1 MNNPEKLYVKFKRP
15 KSLKEFIIKYY
26 DLDRPEKHPSYF
38 YGPSTNTY
46 NDIECTTL
54 HCNKY
59 CRSWDDLY
67 IIFKTYY
74 PSLSKAKCFD
84 TLMKTCLHKGYKFQL
99 AYCGGMKRIRFI
111 PGITWRN
118 YSFSNICLNHLNTKM
133 SNSKNTWKELFNLLK
148 LDTDKKILEY
158 LNKNYKNE

>member
-1 MNNPEKLYVKFKRP
+1 MSNPKKLYVKFKRP
-15 KSLKEFIIKYY
+15 RSLKEFIIKYY
-26 DLDRPEKHPSYF
+26 NLENPQNHTMYF

-46 NDIECTTL
+46 YDKECKKI
-54 HCNKY
+54 HCNRTY
-59 CRSWDDLY
+59 RSWDDLY

-99 AYCGGMKRIRFI
+99 ASCSGMGKIRFI
-111 PGITWRN
+111 PGINWRN
-118 YSFSNICLNHLNTKM
+118 YSFSKICLDHLNTKM
-133 SNSKNTWKELFNLLK
+133 SNSENTWQELFNLLK
-148 LDTDKKILEY
+148 LDTDEKILEY